1 MQTTPKSIDFNKVEV
16 LRRHMMLTATDMA
29 DIFQVSRQ
37 TYNNWLQGKPLRP
50 TNEKHVKK
58 TLRQLL
64 AIVKGQNWPDET
76 ARNLDQR
83 ARVQRLLVLLRY
95 SD

>member
-1 MQTTPKSIDFNKVEV
+1 MQTTRKPVDFNKVEI
-16 LRRHMMLTATDMA
+16 LRRHMLLTATDMA

-58 TLRQLL
+58 TIRRLL
-64 AIVKGQNWPDET
+64 AIVKERNWPDEVV
-76 ARNLDQR
+76 RNLDQR
-83 ARVQRLLVLLRY
+83 ARVQRLLVLLR
-95 SD
+95 

>member
-1 MQTTPKSIDFNKVEV
+1 MQTTHKSIDFNKVEI
-16 LRRHMMLTATDMA
+16 LRRHMMLTAADLA

-50 TNEKHVKK
+50 TNEKHVKR
-58 TLRQLL
+58 TIRQLL
-64 AIVKGQNWPDET
+64 AIVKEQNWPDE
-76 ARNLDQR
+76 AVRNLDQR